1 MKQKGL
7 LVSLAVLCLAGCGNT
22 GAMAAGA
29 SSSGSTADYG
39 QTKQMVLDILNSK
52 DGQSALMEMTKN
64 PQFKRQM
71 AVSEADIA
79 KAVENTV
86 KSSSTQSFLAK
97 QAQDP
102 AFAETLAKA
111 IEPQLVAV
119 NKQLMKDPE
128 YQKEMLVLLKS
139 PEYTKDFQDLMET
152 PAMRG
157 AIMQIMSDALK
168 TPSFKAKFES
178 ALKQAVSESIAQSAG
193 QGQSKS
199 SSGQGGEEGQG
210 EQSGND
216 TESSEGGGG
225 S

>member
-1 MKQKGL
+1 MIRKHKGL
-7 LVSLAVLCLAGCGNT
+7 LASIAVLCLAGCGNT

-29 SSSGSTADYG
+29 SSSGSNADYG

-52 DGQSALMEMTKN
+52 DGQAALMEMAKN

-71 AVSEADIA
+71 AVSEADVA

-86 KSSSTQSFLAK
+86 KNSSTESFLAK
-97 QAQDP
+97 QAKDP

-111 IEPQLVAV
+111 IEPQLVSV

-139 PEYTKDFQDLMET
+139 PEYTKDFQDLMQT

-168 TPSFKAKFES
+168 TPSFKAQFES
-178 ALKQAVSESIAQSAG
+178 ALKQAVSQSIGQSAG
-193 QGQSKS
+193 GGQSKS
-199 SSGQGGEEGQG
+199 SGQGEEGSG

-216 TESSEGGGG
+216 TESNEGGGG
-225 S
+225 